1 MIRFYIKNC
10 VKSNHAHFIRN
21 NFSTKFSELSSIGV
35 IYMHE
40 FLIGKLKK
48 KLKKKLNRPTLPK
61 FLQEEIGNPHIFFF
75 GLA

>member
-21 NFSTKFSELSSIGV
+21 NFSTKFPELSSIGV

-48 KLKKKLNRPTLPK
+48 K
-61 FLQEEIGNPHIFFF
+61 
-75 GLA
+75 